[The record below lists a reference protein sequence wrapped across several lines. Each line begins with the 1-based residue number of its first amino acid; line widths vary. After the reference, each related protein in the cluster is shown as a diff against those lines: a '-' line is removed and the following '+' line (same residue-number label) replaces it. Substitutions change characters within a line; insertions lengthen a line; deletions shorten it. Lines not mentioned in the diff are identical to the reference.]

1 MSTWAARGSTLTWR
15 VVEMTSAA
23 MAGRLCS
30 LAALSGLVMN
40 CVYGPAFGAKACANE
55 IECVDAVPC
64 DCVARKSVRAV
75 VTEREGAVPVHSCIA
90 NVSASSQPRI
100 SNTVPVGAA
109 E

>member
-64 DCVARKSVRAV
+64 DGVARKSVRAV
-75 VTEREGAVPVHSCIA
+75 VTEREGAVPVYSCIA
-90 NVSASSQPRI
+90 KVPASSQPRI
-100 SNTVPVGAA
+100 SKQSH
-109 E
+109 